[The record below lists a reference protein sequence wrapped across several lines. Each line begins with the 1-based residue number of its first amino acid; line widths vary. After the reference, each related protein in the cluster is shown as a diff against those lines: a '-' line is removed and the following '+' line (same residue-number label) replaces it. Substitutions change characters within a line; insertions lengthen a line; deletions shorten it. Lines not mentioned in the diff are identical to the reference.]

1 MNVPCPTHSGRRAH
15 KSCHFCRKPI
25 CRLCEVRM
33 RGHLYCSEKCA
44 RDAGR
49 HAAWRRAREVLA
61 TRVPARMA
69 VAAVVLAAA
78 APVTLALRTV
88 RELDGLN
95 VSSPLAR
102 PRRDAPTARLDSVIA
117 TPSGL
122 RLSGSSTSGAAVFLF
137 SGSRFVGA
145 APVEDGHF
153 QFDGVKEK
161 GPFRVGAMPLSS
173 PLAYAPPP
181 PAPTAVPVPRV
192 ALAAPPPAPAPAP
205 APPMRPAPATVL
217 APTPRPTALPIL
229 AAIPPAPPPA
239 PAAPRGLAPPDLTR
253 GPDDRPDVLV
263 SFDGGS
269 SDRGATAILDALS
282 ARGIRTTIFL
292 TGDFIRRYPDIAR
305 RIAAD
310 GHEVGNHTDT
320 HPHLTTYAANSRQ
333 VTRLGVDRA
342 FIAGELA
349 RTARLYREATG
360 RTMAPL
366 WRAPFGEHNAEIRR
380 WAAEQGYWHVGW
392 TGGRSGLDGLD
403 WVSDP
408 RSRAYQPAD
417 RLLARLVTHAENGGI
432 VLLHLGS
439 DREEPVASRIGQLFD
454 GLKAR
459 GFRFARASE
468 FLAREGYDDARLA
481 AFRAPSD
488 GGLAR

>member
-1 MNVPCPTHSGRRAH
+1 
-15 KSCHFCRKPI
+15 
-25 CRLCEVRM
+25 M

-49 HAAWRRAREVLA
+49 HAVWRRVRGALA
-61 TRVPARMA
+61 TPVPARLA

-78 APVTLALRTV
+78 APVSLALRTV

-95 VSSPLAR
+95 APSPLAR
-102 PRRDAPTARLDSVIA
+102 PRREAPTARLDSVEQTA
-117 TPSGL
+117 SGL
-122 RLSGSSTSGAAVFLF
+122 RLAGTSSEGVAVFLF
-137 SGSRFVGA
+137 SGSRFLGA
-145 APVEDGHF
+145 APVENGRF
-153 QFDGVKEK
+153 VFEGVREP

-173 PLAYAPPP
+173 PIAYAPPV
-181 PAPTAVPVPRV
+181 PTRA
-192 ALAAPPPAPAPAP
+192 ALALEARPELTPAESRAPAAAP
-205 APPMRPAPATVL
+205 G
-217 APTPRPTALPIL
+217 PI
-229 AAIPPAPPPA
+229 AASIPPAPPPA
-239 PAAPRGLAPPDLTR
+239 EIRPVPPSVPDLTR
-253 GPDDRPDVLV
+253 GPSDRPDILV

-269 SDRGATAILDALS
+269 SDRGASAILDALA

-292 TGDFIRRYPDIAR
+292 SGEFIRRYPDLAR

-320 HPHLTTYAANSRQ
+320 HPHLTTYSGNGRQ
-333 VTRLGVDRA
+333 TTRLGIDRA
-342 FIAGELA
+342 FVVGELV
-349 RTARLYREATG
+349 RTARLFRETTG
-360 RTMAPL
+360 QTMAPI

-380 WAAEQGYWHVGW
+380 WAAEAGYWHVGW

-417 RLLARLVTHAENGGI
+417 RLLARLVSHAENGGI

-439 DREEPVASRIGQLFD
+439 DREEPVAARIGMLFD
-454 GLKAR
+454 GLRAR

-468 FLAREGYDDARLA
+468 FLAREGYDEAKLA
-481 AFRAPSD
+481 AYRVPS
-488 GGLAR
+488 GSASR